1 VLLLLPHRVLAFSS
15 EAKNFLGN
23 TKIKD
28 EVGRGSG
35 KRRRQ
40 FKKKK
45 EKKKKTTFFFIDFSS
60 S

>member
-28 EVGRGSG
+28 EVGRSSG

-45 EKKKKTTFFFIDFSS
+45 GEEKKNNIFFY
-60 S
+60 